1 MSPIPQT
8 AVTYLF
14 PGATIAT
21 IEISNYYFQFTEANR
36 TYLHIADNRKI
47 VMRALNIATETII
60 FTYKPMG

>member
-21 IEISNYYFQFTEANR
+21 VEISNYYFQFTAANR
-36 TYLHIADNRKI
+36 TYLPVGDNRKI
-47 VMRALNIATETII
+47 VMRALSIATEIII
-60 FTYKPMG
+60 FTYKSMR